1 MQWFVPNSVCFVFTL
16 ISAAAKHE
24 CDECGGSFLSKSAL
38 EAHKTSHNGGFH
50 CVLDTSLIFLCLHAQ
65 PCLATSAALRS
76 RTRITLRTHKADKHG
91 NSVPSL
97 KILATNC
104 VCADPFVCVTCG
116 LRTHSEQMYRLHTTT
131 THKPGEHTQQWGGL
145 TQQEMLKEYAA
156 SAKAQMAAL
165 QSIAL
170 AAITATSQPA
180 AGAPKLGYDSNIAT
194 LEIKLFGGAAEGG
207 LVTRVEGLEMKLLG
221 KVGQGALATRIDVL
235 NNSM

>member
-1 MQWFVPNSVCFVFTL
+1 MWGLFSIE
-16 ISAAAKHE
+16 ISIGSPQDIAQRWLSLCSGYKSHFFMSSRAALP
-24 CDECGGSFLSKSAL
+24 CDECRLTFKD
-38 EAHKTSHNGGFH
+38 ENK
-50 CVLDTSLIFLCLHAQ
+50 
-65 PCLATSAALRS
+65 
-76 RTRITLRTHKADKHG
+76 LRTHKADKHG
-91 NSVPSL
+91 NSVPPL
-97 KILATNC
+97 KILAANC

-145 TQQEMLKEYAA
+145 TQQEMFKEYAA
-156 SAKAQMAAL
+156 SAKAQTAAL